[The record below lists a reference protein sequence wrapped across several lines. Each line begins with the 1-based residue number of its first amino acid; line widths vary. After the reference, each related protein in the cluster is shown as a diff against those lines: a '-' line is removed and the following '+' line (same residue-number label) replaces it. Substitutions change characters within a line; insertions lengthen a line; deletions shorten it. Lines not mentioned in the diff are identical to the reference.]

1 MGDSVTHTIGSV
13 NEDKA
18 SRYHR
23 LKRTTGI
30 LALALSAVLLG
41 GLLLTGGSGGLRSV
55 AQAVTPGG
63 ASRPALVVVTYV
75 MLLSL
80 VNELISIP
88 LSFYGGF
95 LIERRYGLSNQT
107 LGGWLLDE
115 VKGLLLGVI
124 LGALAASIIYFFIR
138 RAPDSWWLPAG
149 AIFALLIVGLANLGP
164 VLLLPLFY
172 TVKPLDR
179 ETLRARLMALAE
191 RASARVL
198 GVYEWGLAAKT
209 KKANAALTGIA
220 GTRRILV
227 SDTMLVDYTEDEI
240 EVVLAHEL
248 AHHVHGD
255 IWKGLIFESALLVGG
270 FFASARV
277 LRAWVGWLGLDGPED
292 IAGLPLLLLTA
303 GAVSLVMVPAAHA
316 MSRHY
321 ERQADRFAL
330 KLTRNPTAFISA
342 MRRLAA
348 QNLAE
353 EHPSKI
359 VEWLFYSH
367 PPIRERVAAAQE
379 FKT

>member
-1 MGDSVTHTIGSV
+1 M

-30 LALALSAVLLG
+30 LALVWSAVLLG
-41 GLLLTGGSGGLRSV
+41 GLLITGASVGLRGLADKWAPAGWWHATAVV
-55 AQAVTPGG
+55 AIDVT
-63 ASRPALVVVTYV
+63 
-75 MLLSL
+75 LLSL
-80 VNELISIP
+80 INELVSLP
-88 LSFYGGF
+88 LSFYSGF

-107 LGGWLLDE
+107 LKAWLVDELKGLGLGLVLGGGAATIVYSLIRWFPDGWWLLA
-115 VKGLLLGVI
+115 GGV
-124 LGALAASIIYFFIR
+124 
-138 RAPDSWWLPAG
+138 
-149 AIFALLIVGLANLGP
+149 FALVIVGLANLGP

-172 TVKPLDR
+172 TIKPLDR
-179 ETLRARLMALAE
+179 DSLRTRLMALAE

-209 KKANAALTGIA
+209 RKANAALTGIA

-227 SDTMLVDYTEDEI
+227 SDTMLADYSEDEI

-255 IWKGLIFESALLVGG
+255 IWKGLIFESGLILLG

-277 LRAWVGWLGLDGPED
+277 LRASVAYFGFTGPAD
-292 IAGLPLLLLTA
+292 IASLPLLLLTA
-303 GAVSLVMVPAAHA
+303 GAVSLVMLPAAHA
-316 MSRHY
+316 LSRY
-321 ERQADRFAL
+321 NERRADRFAL
-330 KLTRNPTAFISA
+330 TLTRNPAAFISA

-359 VEWLFYSH
+359 VQWLFYSH
-367 PPIRERVAAAQE
+367 PPIRERVAAAQN
-379 FKT
+379 FQG

>member
-1 MGDSVTHTIGSV
+1 V

-18 SRYHR
+18 SKYHR

-30 LALALSAVLLG
+30 LALLWSAVLLG
-41 GLLLTGGSGGLRSV
+41 GLLLTGASSGLRNIADAMTGRAGSH
-55 AQAVTPGG
+55 
-63 ASRPALVVVTYV
+63 PALVVVAYV
-75 MLLSL
+75 TLLSL
-80 VNELISIP
+80 VNEVVSLP
-88 LSFYGGF
+88 LSFYSAF

-107 LGGWLLDE
+107 LRGWLLDE
-115 VKGLLLGVI
+115 LKGLLVGLI
-124 LGALAASIIYFFIR
+124 LGGLAASLVYFFIR

-149 AIFALLIVGLANLGP
+149 ALFALLIVGLANLAP

-179 ETLRARLMALAE
+179 EALRARLMALAE

-227 SDTMLVDYTEDEI
+227 SDTMLADYSEDEI

-255 IWKGLIFESALLVGG
+255 IWKGLIFESALIVAG

-277 LRAWVGWLGLDGPED
+277 LRAWAGSLGLSGPDD

-353 EHPSKI
+353 EHPSK
-359 VEWLFYSH
+359 VVQWLFYSH

-379 FKT
+379 FKV

>member
-1 MGDSVTHTIGSV
+1 VGVGWTYTISRV

-18 SRYHR
+18 SRYQR

-30 LALALSAVLLG
+30 FALVWSAVLLA
-41 GLLLTGGSGGLRSV
+41 GLLVTGGSIGLRNL
-55 AQAVTPGG
+55 AQAMTSRGHSHPAVVLLIYVT
-63 ASRPALVVVTYV
+63 
-75 MLLSL
+75 LLSL
-80 VNELISIP
+80 VNELVSVP
-88 LSFYGGF
+88 LSFYSGF
-95 LIERRYGLSNQT
+95 LIERRYGLTNQT
-107 LGGWLLDE
+107 LGGWALDE
-115 VKGLLLGVI
+115 IKGLAVGLI
-124 LGALAASIIYFFIR
+124 LGGLAASIMYFFIR
-138 RAPDSWWLPAG
+138 LAPDSWWLPTG

-179 ETLRARLMALAE
+179 EALRARLMTLAD

-209 KKANAALTGIA
+209 KKANAALTGLA

-227 SDTMLVDYTEDEI
+227 SDTMLADYSEDEI

-255 IWKGLIFESALLVGG
+255 IWKGLIFESALILGG

-277 LRAWVGWLGLDGPED
+277 LRAWVGSLGLTGPDD

-303 GAVSLVMVPAAHA
+303 GAVSLLMVPAAHA

-367 PPIRERVAAAQE
+367 PPIRERVAAAQA

>member
-1 MGDSVTHTIGSV
+1 MI
-13 NEDKA
+13 
-18 SRYHR
+18 
-23 LKRTTGI
+23 
-30 LALALSAVLLG
+30 ALVWSAVLLA
-41 GLLLTGGSGGLRSV
+41 GLLFSGGSIGLRNI
-55 AQAVTPGG
+55 AQTISGG
-63 ASRPALVVVTYV
+63 AASRPAVVVIIYV
-75 MLLSL
+75 TLLTL
-80 VNELISIP
+80 VNEIIGIP
-88 LSFYGGF
+88 FSFYGGF

-107 LGGWLLDE
+107 FGGWVLDQL
-115 VKGLLLGVI
+115 KGLALGLI
-124 LGALAASIIYFFIR
+124 LGCLAASIIYSLIR
-138 RAPDSWWLPAG
+138 YSPDSWWLPAG
-149 AIFALLIVGLANLGP
+149 AIFALLIVGLANLAP

-179 ETLRARLMALAE
+179 EALRERLMALAD

-227 SDTMLVDYTEDEI
+227 SDTMLADYTEDEI

-255 IWKGLIFESALLVGG
+255 IWKGLIFESALILAG

-277 LRAWVGWLGLDGPED
+277 LRAWVGWLGLSGPED

-303 GAVSLVMVPAAHA
+303 GAVSIVMLPAAHA

-353 EHPSKI
+353 EHPSKL

-367 PPIRERVAAAQE
+367 PPIRERVDAARRFQR
-379 FKT
+379 

>member
-1 MGDSVTHTIGSV
+1 M

-23 LKRTTGI
+23 LKRTTG
-30 LALALSAVLLG
+30 LLSLVWSAILLG
-41 GLLLTGGSGGLRSV
+41 GLLFTGGSIGLRNL
-55 AQAVTPGG
+55 AQAISWG
-63 ASRPALVVVTYV
+63 AVPHPALTVAAYVT
-75 MLLSL
+75 LLSL
-80 VNELISIP
+80 VNEAVSLP
-88 LSFYGGF
+88 LSFYSGF

-107 LGGWLLDE
+107 LGGWVLDE
-115 VKGLLLGVI
+115 LKGLAVGLI
-124 LGALAASIIYFFIR
+124 LGGLATSLIYFLIR
-138 RAPDSWWLPAG
+138 RSPDNWWLPAG

-164 VLLLPLFY
+164 ILLLPLFY
-172 TVKPLDR
+172 TIKPLDR
-179 ETLRARLMALAE
+179 DGLRVRLMTLAD

-198 GVYEWGLAAKT
+198 GVYEWGLAVKT
-209 KKANAALTGIA
+209 KKANAALTGLA

-227 SDTMLVDYTEDEI
+227 SDTMLADYSEDEI

-255 IWKGLIFESALLVGG
+255 IWKGLIFESALILAG

-277 LRAWVGWLGLDGPED
+277 LRAWVGWFGLSGPAD

-303 GAVSLVMVPAAHA
+303 GVVSLVMVPAAHA
-316 MSRHY
+316 LSRHY

-330 KLTRNPTAFISA
+330 TLTRNPTAFISA

-353 EHPSKI
+353 EHPSKL
-359 VEWLFYSH
+359 VQWLFYSH

-379 FKT
+379 FKG

>member
-1 MGDSVTHTIGSV
+1 MAARISSPSV
-13 NEDKA
+13 
-18 SRYHR
+18 
-23 LKRTTGI
+23 
-30 LALALSAVLLG
+30 LA
-41 GLLLTGGSGGLRSV
+41 
-55 AQAVTPGG
+55 
-63 ASRPALVVVTYV
+63 ALVVLIYV
-75 MLLSL
+75 ALLSL
-80 VNELISIP
+80 VNEIGGLP
-88 LSFYGGF
+88 LSFYSGF
-95 LIERRYGLSNQT
+95 VIERRYGLSNQT
-107 LGGWLLDE
+107 LTGWLLDE
-115 VKGLLLGVI
+115 IKGFALGLI
-124 LGALAASIIYFFIR
+124 FGGLAASVIYFLIR
-138 RAPDSWWLPAG
+138 RAADSWWLPAG

-172 TVKPLDR
+172 TVKPLAQ
-179 ETLRARLMALAE
+179 ESLRARLMALAE

-227 SDTMLVDYTEDEI
+227 SDTMLADYSEDEI

-255 IWKGLIFESALLVGG
+255 IWKGLIFESALILAG
-270 FFASARV
+270 FFAGARV
-277 LRAWVGWLGLDGPED
+277 LRAWVETAGLRGPAD
-292 IAGLPLLLLTA
+292 VAGLPLLLLTA

-321 ERQADRFAL
+321 ERRADRFAL
-330 KLTRNPTAFISA
+330 DLTRNPAAFISA

-353 EHPSKI
+353 EHPSKL

-367 PPIRERVAAAQE
+367 PPIRERVAAAQQ
-379 FKT
+379 FKA

>member
-1 MGDSVTHTIGSV
+1 MRRDRQYTIHSV

-18 SRYHR
+18 SRYQR
-23 LKRTTGI
+23 LKRTAEI
-30 LALALSAVLLG
+30 IALVWSVTLLIG
-41 GLLLTGGSGGLRSV
+41 FLWSGASIGLRQLAEALIPS
-55 AQAVTPGG
+55 G
-63 ASRPALVVVTYV
+63 AAHPALVVLTYV
-75 MLLSL
+75 VLLL
-80 VNELISIP
+80 IVNEVVSVP

-107 LGGWLLDE
+107 LRAWLLDE
-115 VKGLLLGVI
+115 VKGLALGLI
-124 LGALAASIIYFFIR
+124 LGTVAVSVIYFFIR
-138 RAPDSWWLPAG
+138 LAPESWWLPTG

-179 ETLRARLMALAE
+179 ESLRARLMALAD

-209 KKANAALTGIA
+209 RKANAALAGIA

-227 SDTMLVDYTEDEI
+227 SDTMLADYSDDEI

-255 IWKGLIFESALLVGG
+255 IWKGLMFESALILGG

-277 LRAWVGWLGLDGPED
+277 LRAWVGWFGLRGPDD

-303 GAVSLVMVPAAHA
+303 GAVGLVMVPAAHA

-353 EHPSKI
+353 EHPSKL
-359 VEWLFYSH
+359 VQWLFYSH
-367 PPIRERVAAAQE
+367 PPIRERVAAAQQ
-379 FKT
+379 FKG

>member
-1 MGDSVTHTIGSV
+1 V

-18 SRYHR
+18 TRYHR
-23 LKRTTGI
+23 LKRKTGI
-30 LALALSAVLLG
+30 AALGLSAALLAGLLVSGGSVGLRALAERLSPATGRQAAAV
-41 GLLLTGGSGGLRSV
+41 V
-55 AQAVTPGG
+55 I
-63 ASRPALVVVTYV
+63 YV
-75 MLLSL
+75 LLLSL
-80 VNELISIP
+80 LNELVSIP
-88 LSFYGGF
+88 LSFYSGF

-107 LGGWLLDE
+107 LQGWLADE
-115 VKGLLLGVI
+115 AKGLLIGILLGGIAVSVI
-124 LGALAASIIYFFIR
+124 YSFIR
-138 RAPDSWWLPAG
+138 WLPDGWWLPAG

-172 TVKPLDR
+172 TIKPLDR
-179 ETLRARLMALAE
+179 DTLRARLMALAD

-198 GVYEWGLAAKT
+198 GVYEWGLAEKT

-227 SDTMLVDYTEDEI
+227 SDTMLADYSEDEI

-255 IWKGLIFESALLVGG
+255 IWKGISFESVLILAG

-277 LRAWVGWLGLDGPED
+277 LSAWSEWFGLTGPAD

-303 GAVSLVMVPAAHA
+303 GVVSLVMVPAAHA
-316 MSRHY
+316 MSRRY

-330 KLTRNPTAFISA
+330 DLTRNPAAFISA

-353 EHPSKI
+353 EDPSKL

-367 PPIRERVAAAQE
+367 PPIRERVAAAQR
-379 FKT
+379 FRN

>member
-1 MGDSVTHTIGSV
+1 V

-23 LKRTTGI
+23 LKRTTG
-30 LALALSAVLLG
+30 LLSLVWSAILLG
-41 GLLLTGGSGGLRSV
+41 GLLFTGGSIGLRNL
-55 AQAVTPGG
+55 AQAFWWG
-63 ASRPALVVVTYV
+63 AVPHPALTVAVYVT
-75 MLLSL
+75 LLSL
-80 VNELISIP
+80 VNEVVSLP
-88 LSFYGGF
+88 LSFYSGF

-107 LGGWLLDE
+107 LGGWVGDE
-115 VKGLLLGVI
+115 LKGLGVGVI
-124 LGALAASIIYFFIR
+124 LGGLATSVIYFFIR
-138 RAPDSWWLPAG
+138 RAPDAWWLPAG

-172 TVKPLDR
+172 TIKPLDR
-179 ETLRARLMALAE
+179 DPLRMRLMRLAD

-198 GVYEWGLAAKT
+198 GVYEWGLAVKT
-209 KKANAALTGIA
+209 KKANAALTGLA

-227 SDTMLVDYTEDEI
+227 SDTMLADYSEDEI

-255 IWKGLIFESALLVGG
+255 IWKGLIFESALILAG
-270 FFASARV
+270 FFASARM
-277 LRAWVGWLGLDGPED
+277 LRAWVGWFGLSGPDD

-303 GAVSLVMVPAAHA
+303 GVVSLVMVPAAHA

-330 KLTRNPTAFISA
+330 TLTRNPTAFISA

-353 EHPSKI
+353 EHPSKL
-359 VEWLFYSH
+359 VQWLFYSH

>member
-1 MGDSVTHTIGSV
+1 MRRDRQYTIHSV

-18 SRYHR
+18 SRYQR
-23 LKRTTGI
+23 LKRTAEI
-30 LALALSAVLLG
+30 IALVWSVTLLIG
-41 GLLLTGGSGGLRSV
+41 FLWSGASIGLRQLAEALIPS
-55 AQAVTPGG
+55 G
-63 ASRPALVVVTYV
+63 AAHPALVVLTYV
-75 MLLSL
+75 VLLL
-80 VNELISIP
+80 IVNEVVSVP

-107 LGGWLLDE
+107 LRAWLLDE
-115 VKGLLLGVI
+115 VKGLALGLI
-124 LGALAASIIYFFIR
+124 LGTVAVSVIYFFIR
-138 RAPDSWWLPAG
+138 LAPESWWLPTG

-179 ETLRARLMALAE
+179 ESLRARLMALAD

-209 KKANAALTGIA
+209 RKANAALTGIA

-227 SDTMLVDYTEDEI
+227 SDTMLADYSDDEI

-255 IWKGLIFESALLVGG
+255 IWKGLIFESALILGG

-277 LRAWVGWLGLDGPED
+277 LRAWVGWFGLRGPDD

-303 GAVSLVMVPAAHA
+303 GAVGLVMVPAAHA

-353 EHPSKI
+353 EHPSKL
-359 VEWLFYSH
+359 VQWVFYSH
-367 PPIRERVAAAQE
+367 PPIRERVAAAQQ
-379 FKT
+379 FKG

>member
-1 MGDSVTHTIGSV
+1 VRRDRQYTIHSV

-18 SRYHR
+18 SRYQR
-23 LKRTTGI
+23 LKRTAEI
-30 LALALSAVLLG
+30 IALVWSVTLLIG
-41 GLLLTGGSGGLRSV
+41 FLWSGASIGLRQLAEALIPS
-55 AQAVTPGG
+55 G
-63 ASRPALVVVTYV
+63 AAHPALVVLTYV
-75 MLLSL
+75 VLLL
-80 VNELISIP
+80 IVNEVVSVP

-107 LGGWLLDE
+107 LRAWLLDE
-115 VKGLLLGVI
+115 VKGLALGLI
-124 LGALAASIIYFFIR
+124 LGTVAVSVIYFFIR
-138 RAPDSWWLPAG
+138 LAPESWWLPTG

-179 ETLRARLMALAE
+179 ESLRARLMALAD

-209 KKANAALTGIA
+209 RKANAALTGIA

-227 SDTMLVDYTEDEI
+227 SDTMLADYSDDEI

-255 IWKGLIFESALLVGG
+255 IWKGLIFESALILGG

-277 LRAWVGWLGLDGPED
+277 LRAWVGWFGLRGPDD

-303 GAVSLVMVPAAHA
+303 GAVGLVMVPAAHA

-353 EHPSKI
+353 EHPSKL
-359 VEWLFYSH
+359 VQWLFYSH
-367 PPIRERVAAAQE
+367 PPIRERVAAAQQ
-379 FKT
+379 FKG